1 MVCVY
6 KPCLRGRGQPH
17 EGRQLETRVPKAEQ
31 KKHVKSGAA
40 SSRVDQNRFMS
51 GLKMQNTGH
60 NQRRAEEIKRRS
72 YMIRMSDADRRKLD
86 ALKEKTGWS
95 GAKIIS
101 TLLQETEPDELKN
114 HVRVSADPDTDALA
128 DAFEGLRSE
137 LRRIGVNVNQV
148 AYVANRDNTVSGHG
162 LEIIRR
168 SVQEIREIMDTA
180 MRFYETNK
188 IESHGS
194 H

>member
-1 MVCVY
+1 
-6 KPCLRGRGQPH
+6 
-17 EGRQLETRVPKAEQ
+17 
-31 KKHVKSGAA
+31 
-40 SSRVDQNRFMS
+40 MS

-60 NQRRAEEIKRRS
+60 NQRRAEDMERSS

-114 HVRVSADPDTDALA
+114 HVRASADPDTDALA
-128 DAFEGLRSE
+128 DAFAGLRSE

-148 AYVANRDNTVSGHG
+148 AYVANRDNTISGYG
-162 LEIIRR
+162 LGLIYR
-168 SVQEIREIMDTA
+168 SVQEIREIMNTA
-180 MRFYETNK
+180 MRFYEKHKT
-188 IESHGS
+188 ESHEIK
-194 H
+194 

>member
-1 MVCVY
+1 M
-6 KPCLRGRGQPH
+6 
-17 EGRQLETRVPKAEQ
+17 
-31 KKHVKSGAA
+31 
-40 SSRVDQNRFMS
+40 D

-60 NQRRAEEIKRRS
+60 NQRRSEEMKRRS

-128 DAFEGLRSE
+128 DAFGGLRSE

-148 AYVANRDNTVSGHG
+148 AYVANRDNTISEYG
-162 LEIIRR
+162 LGLIRR

-188 IESHGS
+188 IESHVS
-194 H
+194 R